1 MNDKQERF
9 LISEKTQQE
18 FLDQTKVLLLEEHGL
33 VQCGIAHCREQFSVF
48 RKHPQ
53 KHMLMYTV
61 AGKGWLESEGRRWL
75 LEPGSMIIVPAG
87 IENGF
92 GIEEDGWQIAW
103 LFLDTTKDWPVLV
116 TDEISYLLTPTA
128 EVMYACIQTLLRSQ
142 SLQMD
147 LSGAVITHSVQQID
161 LLLRTPDTTSQ
172 PRHQVRLK
180 RVFDRV
186 QRQLHKEWDVR
197 QLAALYPCS
206 EPHFHRLCQQYM
218 GRSPMAHLTRMRME
232 YAARLLRSSE
242 WSVQQIGEMVGYPIP
257 ANFSTRFK
265 TWSGMTPRQFRQRPS
280 LADKLLNI
288 NNNPV

>member
-53 KHMLMYTV
+53 RHMLMYTV
-61 AGKGWLESEGRRWL
+61 GGKGWLESEGRRWL

-87 IENGF
+87 TENGF

-103 LFLDTTKDWPVLV
+103 LFLDTTQDWSALV
-116 TDEISYLLTPTA
+116 TDDIGYLLTPTA
-128 EVMYACIQTLLRSQ
+128 EVTYACIQTLLRSL
-142 SLQMD
+142 SLQID
-147 LSGAVITHSVQQID
+147 LSGAVIAHSVQQID
-161 LLLRTPDTTSQ
+161 LLLRTPDITSQ

-186 QRQLHKEWDVR
+186 QRQLHKEWDVQ

-206 EPHFHRLCQQYM
+206 EPHLHRLCQQYL
-218 GRSPMAHLTRMRME
+218 GRSPIAHLTRMRME

-242 WSVQQIGEMVGYPIP
+242 WSVQQVGEIVGYPLP

-265 TWSGMTPRQFRQRPS
+265 AWSGMTPRQFRRQPS
-280 LADKLLNI
+280 LSDKLMSI
-288 NNNPV
+288 RNNPV